1 MASSSMS
8 LKWCKK
14 NLDLYSQRVY
24 DLLKEEYPDIQM
36 EVVECADVCAICS
49 DVPFVL
55 RNNAVIAARDAQGLY
70 MKLKKGMSFIEKSAL
85 PGTYADVVAH
95 ASSES
100 DELEKQPV
108 K

>member
-24 DLLKEEYPDIQM
+24 DLLKEEYPEVQM

-55 RNNAVIAARDAQGLY
+55 RNNAVIAAKDARGLY
-70 MKLKKGMSFIEKSAL
+70 RKLKKGMSFLEKPAL

-95 ASSES
+95 ASPQP
-100 DELEKQPV
+100 DEAEKEPA